1 MHRWIAVGLL
11 GLAAV
16 VAGCGGGGGG
26 GSTLPST
33 GVAATSTG
41 SGGGTSATSNQ
52 RAATSFTIKIP
63 GHAQTASNLR
73 KPAYISPST
82 QGVEID
88 LIASA
93 SPGPTQIPQLTAS
106 LSPSSSACTTPGPDG
121 SYSCSVSAFLPVG
134 TNQYVVALLDQ
145 TPKSG
150 PPSPPPFFPTGTNV
164 LSYAT
169 VSFTVANNTTNKIP
183 LTLNGLIAGFAI
195 SPSLVTVPSGTATSV
210 PVTVTAYDADS
221 NIIVGPGGYDVPL
234 VVSVTDSSNSLTF
247 AGGTTTVSLASPGPP
262 LTLNYNGGPLVS
274 GVVNATAH
282 GLSANANVVPAAA
295 NAVTVPLPA
304 GGASVPLVAVGG
316 IRTYVVLP
324 PNNAAAGTQITLGSQ
339 LSPPSGTS
347 SLSTA
352 RKPQAVVT
360 PTPSPT
366 PSAVPL
372 PTVPPGATALQYIV
386 MAPTNPVTFT
396 SLPSFQFTGTFDS
409 AQSYYVAEFDPTN
422 PSAGYVTIEGPG
434 VLSSGTLSFTGTATS
449 LTVAGGLNTVFALLP
464 ISTAPTPVPTA
475 SVGVG
480 VGIPGAPSQ
489 ALYVTDS
496 SSLQISRFGSNVLGN
511 VAPTWSLPPTS
522 DFYGIAFGPNA
533 TMIVTVNGRPGVVQK
548 YAPVPSSTSGA
559 YNTTPF
565 ATISGTATGLSVPY
579 AVNTDTNGNIYVDDL
594 GAEKILEFTASASG
608 NVAPISTLSGS
619 NTGIAVPFSV
629 VLDQS
634 NDIWVLSSGTGSPAI
649 LEFAPGSN
657 GNVAPIRT
665 IAGSNTGLTFPY
677 ALTLD
682 YAGDVIV
689 TDYAPGTSS
698 AAKTSRARLMPQA
711 IATSP
716 PSAGAIYVFAP
727 GASGNVAPARII
739 VGSGTGIVYPASVA
753 SDGDGNIDIT
763 AGSSIEVFAPGANGN
778 AAPIKVISG
787 SATGLNSPLGIAISP
802 VQP

>member
-145 TPKSG
+145 APKSG

-169 VSFTVANNTTNKIP
+169 VTFTVANNTTNKIP

-195 SPSLVTVPSGTATSV
+195 SPSLLTVPSGTATSV

-282 GLSANANVVPAAA
+282 SLSANANVVAVAA

-324 PNNAAAGTQITLGSQ
+324 PSNAAAGTQITLGSQ

-396 SLPSFQFTGTFDS
+396 SLPSFQFTGTFDP

-434 VLSSGTLSFTGTATS
+434 VLSDGTLSFTGTATS

-489 ALYVTDS
+489 ALYVTDT
-496 SSLQISRFGSNVLGN
+496 SSLTISRFGSNVLGN

-522 DFYGIAFGPNA
+522 VFYGIAFGPTAN
-533 TMIVTVNGRPGVVQK
+533 MIVTVAGSPGVVQQ

-565 ATISGTATGLSVPY
+565 ATISGAATGLSIPFS
-579 AVNTDTNGNIYVDDL
+579 VNTDTSGNIYVSDIGTD
-594 GAEKILEFTASASG
+594 KIVEFAATAAG
-608 NVAPISTLSGS
+608 NVAPIATLSGA
-619 NTGIAVPFSV
+619 NTGIGVPLSV
-629 VLDQS
+629 VLDQN
-634 NDIWVLSSGTGSPAI
+634 NDIWVLSSGSGGPAV
-649 LEFAPGSN
+649 LEFAPRSN

-677 ALTLD
+677 AVTLD

-689 TDYAPGTSS
+689 TDYAPGASSTPSPTRVHGKPYAGTST
-698 AAKTSRARLMPQA
+698 A
-711 IATSP
+711 
-716 PSAGAIYVFAP
+716 AGAIYVFAP
-727 GASGNVAPARII
+727 GASGNVAPARTI
-739 VGSGTGIVYPASVA
+739 VGAGTGIVYPATVA

-778 AAPIKVISG
+778 ASPIKVISG